1 MMSKVAQT
9 LGLAPK
15 MPTVGATPAATPTSA
30 MPTVDPTS
38 EIQKARK
45 KQMEK
50 SQTGREGTRLSDAG
64 TQSYANDLLGT

>member
-15 MPTVGATPAATPTSA
+15 MPNMAATPAATSVA

-38 EIQKARK
+38 EIEKARK
-45 KQMEK
+45 KMADK
-50 SQTGREGTRLSDAG
+50 TATGREGTRLSDAG
-64 TQSYANDLLGT
+64 TQSYSNDLLGA